1 MAKHILLEAYSFA
14 PSSSPGAATITLTG
28 KALRREQVILITNV
42 TSNKVYY
49 NFADSALT
57 FAAFTATNTLN
68 IEATTMTLSTSTVG
82 ASSSDKLSIIVED
95 VYETFQ
101 PAETYMDPVGKF
113 RVSQPQSL
121 IDTDFEYGV
130 QPTKWETLNLMN
142 NRPSAFFD
150 STAPLTFTGISGAG
164 SRLVTVTLPSTA
176 GIDTATPIF
185 IQDSTDV
192 NANGWYL
199 PYTITPNT
207 SFTYYARANVTNGS
221 IFDQTKT
228 YIFTG
233 IFYTGAGIAVNT
245 GNNVAFSSPNLSA
258 STITVTTVNNHG
270 LSVGDAIY
278 VTNVAG
284 VTNVPNG
291 AWFVKTTPTTSQF
304 TFEAALAP
312 TANNPNGFAPNYAP
326 AGATVNITSDTFG
339 RIVAVSTAT
348 SLTGTGYKLGDI
360 LTVNGASNTTPC
372 LIRVNNVTAAGQP
385 NSYQI
390 YQTGTGY
397 TASST
402 QNNIGTGFL
411 YSANMLWARPW
422 GNAIHR
428 PFDGG
433 VYFTAGAPFHGNQ
446 LIRQTRRYFRYQSG
460 KGIQFSTGSCMTSP
474 FILDNLTWSG
484 GFITVTTKFPH
495 NMFAGAKIKIQYAN
509 ETGYNG
515 VYQIYDTPTD
525 TTFRIQYAPTLSS
538 PATGG
543 FQVQPYQW
551 DGAYIRLG
559 MFDQQNGFFWEYDG
573 NVLSANKKGATFQ
586 LSGYISNLGNGANVC
601 VGVNTLWASQLNP
614 GDFVVIRGSSH
625 TVVSIES
632 QTSMTIYPDYR
643 GAAIVPPSQ
652 CIISRIDRVKVPQS
666 SFNIDRCDGTGNSL
680 YNWDVTKMQMWYIDY
695 TWYGAGAIRF
705 GFKNSRGEVFYCHRL
720 AHANKETEAYM
731 RSGNLPARYEVSTI
745 AQYTKLTATLSNT
758 EVNTMQVVS
767 TDGFP
772 TTGTAVVS
780 APGNVNAVIE
790 YIGYTGKTS
799 TTLTGLTR
807 AKGDLSGPLG
817 LVQGAGTSTANTFVY
832 SATSATAVTFFSP
845 QCSNTIS
852 HWGSSVMM
860 DGRFDSD
867 KSLVFVA
874 GQTAGYNNMVQGQQY
889 PLLSI
894 RIAPAVDSGLTGFYG
909 QRELVNRMQLTLVQM
924 DAFTTGT
931 NMSFLVTLRLNGYFT
946 SGTPA
951 FTAAGGSSL
960 AQFCAHTSSDRIT
973 GGEPIFGFWT
983 STPGVTSQDLG
994 LVRDLGN
1001 SILGGGTS
1009 NFASTTGTNRYPDG
1023 PDILT
1028 IVCQPF
1034 GANQN
1039 GINARISWTEAQA

>member
-42 TSNKVYY
+42 TSNRVYY

-57 FAAFTATNTLN
+57 FAAFTATNSLN
-68 IEATTMTLSTSTVG
+68 VEATTMTLSTSTVG
-82 ASSSDKLSIIVED
+82 ASANDKLSIIIED

-113 RVSQPQSL
+113 RISQPQSL

-150 STAPLTFTGISGAG
+150 STAPITFTAISGAG
-164 SRLVTVTLPSTA
+164 STRVVTVSLPSTA
-176 GIDTATPIF
+176 GIDVNTPIF
-185 IQDSTDV
+185 VQDTTDP

-199 PYTITPNT
+199 PATVSVNNN
-207 SFTYYARANVTNGS
+207 FTYYARANVTSGS

-228 YIFTG
+228 YIFVGT
-233 IFYTGAGIAVNT
+233 FYTGAGIATSATSGLAFTTPAGGTTVHVNT
-245 GNNVAFSSPNLSA
+245 
-258 STITVTTVNNHG
+258 INNHG

-278 VTNVAG
+278 VTNVTGA
-284 VTNVPNG
+284 VSVNPNG
-291 AWFVKTTPTTSQF
+291 GYFVKTTPTTSQF
-304 TFEAALAP
+304 TYEAAVAHGGGTLAP
-312 TANNPNGFAPNYAP
+312 SYTPS
-326 AGATVNITSDTFG
+326 GATVSITGDALG
-339 RIVAVSTAT
+339 RVVAVT
-348 SLTGTGYKLGDI
+348 TGTTPGSGYRLGDVVAVI
-360 LTVNGASNTTPC
+360 SGNQNC
-372 LIRVNNVTAAGQP
+372 LLRVNNVAAGVP
-385 NSYQI
+385 NSWQI
-390 YQTGTGY
+390 YSTGTGY
-397 TASST
+397 TQGLTSNVSVT
-402 QNNIGTGFL
+402 NQ
-411 YSANMLWARPW
+411 YSANMLFARPW

-474 FILDNLTWSG
+474 FILDSMTWSG
-484 GFITVTTKFPH
+484 GLITVTTKFPH
-495 NMFAGAKIKIQYAN
+495 NMYNGARIKIQYADQA
-509 ETGYNG
+509 GYNG
-515 VYQIYDTPTD
+515 VWTINTAPTD
-525 TTFRIQYAPTLSS
+525 TTFTIVYAPTLTS
-538 PATGG
+538 PATGQ

-551 DGAYIRLG
+551 DGSYIRLG

-573 NVLSANKKGATFQ
+573 LVLSANKKGATFQ
-586 LSGYISNLGNGANVC
+586 LSGYVSNLGNGAQVC
-601 VGVNTLWASQLNP
+601 IGVNTQWATQLNP
-614 GDFVVIRGSSH
+614 GDFIVIRGSSH
-625 TVVSIES
+625 TVISIES
-632 QTSMTIYPDYR
+632 NTSMTIYPDYR
-643 GAAIVPPSQ
+643 GASIVPPTQ
-652 CIISRIDRVKVPQS
+652 CIISRVDRVKASQS
-666 SFNIDRCDGTGNSL
+666 QFNIDRCDGTGNSL

-745 AQYTKLTATLSNT
+745 ANYTKLTATLSNT
-758 EVNTMQVVS
+758 EVNTINVVS

-772 TTGTAVVS
+772 TTGTAVITAS
-780 APGNVNAVIE
+780 GNVHAPIE
-790 YIGYTGKTS
+790 YIGYTGKTA

-807 AKGDLSGPLG
+807 AKQDLAGPLG
-817 LVQGAGTSTANTFVY
+817 LSGGAGTSTAATF
-832 SATSATAVTFFSP
+832 TLSATAPHSVTFFSP

-874 GQTAGYNNMVQGQQY
+874 GQQIPYNNLPTGTQY
-889 PLLSI
+889 PILSI
-894 RIAPAVDSGLTGFYG
+894 RIAPAVDSGITGFYG
-909 QRELVNRMQLTLVQM
+909 ARELVNRMQLTLVQM
-924 DAFTTGT
+924 DAFTTGS
-931 NMSFLVTLRLNGYFT
+931 NMSFLVTLRLNGFFT
-946 SGTPA
+946 AGLPV
-951 FTAAGGSSL
+951 FQAAGGSSL
-960 AQFCAHTSSDRIT
+960 AQYAIHTSTERIS

-983 STPGVTSQDLG
+983 NTPGVTSQDLS

-1009 NFASTTGTNRYPDG
+1009 NFVSTTGTNRYPDG

-1028 IVCQPF
+1028 IVAQPF
-1034 GANQN
+1034 GPGGNQ
-1039 GINARISWTEAQA
+1039 INARISWTEAQA

>member
-14 PSSSPGAATITLTG
+14 PSSSPGAATVTLTG

-68 IEATTMTLSTSTVG
+68 VESTTMTLSTSTTG
-82 ASSSDKLSIIVED
+82 ASSSDRLSIIIED

-113 RVSQPQSL
+113 RISQPQSL

-150 STAPLTFTGISGAG
+150 STAPITFTGISGNG
-164 SRLVTVTLPSTA
+164 TRLVTITLASTS
-176 GIDTATPIF
+176 GIDATTPIF
-185 IQDSTDV
+185 IQDTADP

-199 PYTITPNT
+199 PQTVVVNT
-207 SFTYYARANVTNGS
+207 SITYYARANVTNGS
-221 IFDQTKT
+221 IYDQTKT
-228 YIFTG
+228 YLFVGT
-233 IFYTGAGIAVNT
+233 FYTGAGIAISTGSAAAMTFPGGATTTTIYCNT
-245 GNNVAFSSPNLSA
+245 
-258 STITVTTVNNHG
+258 INNHG

-278 VTNVAG
+278 VVNVTGATGNAG
-284 VTNVPNG
+284 TANPNG
-291 AWFVKTTPTTSQF
+291 GYIVKSTPTTSQF
-304 TFEAALAP
+304 TFDAAQQPVGGSLICAYNS
-312 TANNPNGFAPNYAP
+312 T
-326 AGATVNITSDTFG
+326 GATVNITADSSGRVISVSTGSTFG
-339 RIVAVSTAT
+339 SN
-348 SLTGTGYKLGDI
+348 YKLGDI
-360 LTVNGASNTTPC
+360 VSVTGGNGNC
-372 LIRVNNVTAAGQP
+372 FLRVNNVISGSP
-385 NSYQI
+385 NSWQI
-390 YQTGTGY
+390 YSTGTGY
-397 TASST
+397 TPGLTSNA
-402 QNNIGTGFL
+402 GTTFQ
-411 YSANMLWARPW
+411 YSANMLYARPW

-433 VYFTAGAPFHGNQ
+433 VYFTAGAPYHGNQ

-474 FILDNLTWSG
+474 FILDSLTWSG
-484 GFITVTTKFPH
+484 GLITVTTKFPH
-495 NMFAGAKIKIQYAN
+495 NMFNGARIKIQFADQP
-509 ETGYNG
+509 GYNG
-515 VYQIYDTPTD
+515 TWVINAAPTD
-525 TTFRIQYAPTLSS
+525 TTFNIVYAPTLTS

-543 FQVQPYQW
+543 YQVQPYQW

-573 NVLSANKKGATFQ
+573 SVLSANKKGATAQ
-586 LSGYISNLGNGANVC
+586 LAGYISNLGNGAYTC
-601 VGVNTLWASQLNP
+601 TGVNTQWASQLNT
-614 GDFVVIRGSSH
+614 GDFIVIRGSSH
-625 TVVSIES
+625 TVISIES
-632 QTSMTIYPDYR
+632 NTSMTIYPDYR
-643 GAAIVPPSQ
+643 GFSIVPPTQ

-666 SFNIDRCDGTGNSL
+666 QFNIDRVDGTGNSL
-680 YNWDVTKMQMWYIDY
+680 YNWDVTRMQMWYIDY

-705 GFKNSRGEVFYCHRL
+705 GFKNSRGEIFYVHRM

-745 AQYTKLTATLSNT
+745 APYTKTTQTLLNT
-758 EVNTMQVVS
+758 DTTLYVAS

-780 APGNVNAVIE
+780 APGNANAVIE
-790 YIGYTGKTS
+790 YIGYAGKTS

-807 AKGDLSGPLG
+807 AKQDLAGPLG
-817 LVQGAGTSTANTFVY
+817 LTGGAGTSTAATF
-832 SATSATAVTFFSP
+832 SFSPTAQTGVTIFSP

-860 DGRFDSD
+860 DGRFDND
-867 KSLVFVA
+867 KGLVFVA
-874 GQTAGYNNMVQGQQY
+874 GQQTTYTNLTVGTQY

-894 RIAPAVDSGLTGFYG
+894 RIAPSVDSGITGAYG
-909 QRELVNRMQLTLVQM
+909 ARELVNRMQLTLVQM
-924 DAFTTGT
+924 DAFTSGT

-946 SGTPA
+946 TGTPS
-951 FTAAGGSSL
+951 FQPAGGSSL
-960 AQFCAHTSSDRIT
+960 AQYVAHTSTDRIS

-983 STPGVTSQDLG
+983 STPGVTSQDLSA
-994 LVRDLGN
+994 VRDLGN

-1009 NFASTTGTNRYPDG
+1009 NLASTTGTNRYPDG

-1034 GANQN
+1034 VSSFNT
-1039 GINARISWTEAQA
+1039 INARISWTEAQA